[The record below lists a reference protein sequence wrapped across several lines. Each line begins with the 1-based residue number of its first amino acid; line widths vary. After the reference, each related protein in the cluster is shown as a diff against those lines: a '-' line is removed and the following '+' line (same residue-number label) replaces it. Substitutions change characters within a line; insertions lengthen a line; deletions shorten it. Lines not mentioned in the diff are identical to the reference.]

1 MDVPSGLEQLEPD
14 LAAGLSASDDQHA
27 ALGELIGV
35 AVRRRVHLNHTRRNR
50 WRRGVGQGLLE
61 RARRD
66 DDAAGDERVVDQ
78 LELELSAA

>member
-1 MDVPSGLEQLEPD
+1 MDVPPGLEQLEPD
-14 LAAGLSASDDQHA
+14 LAAGLPASDDQHA
-27 ALGELIGV
+27 AVELIGV